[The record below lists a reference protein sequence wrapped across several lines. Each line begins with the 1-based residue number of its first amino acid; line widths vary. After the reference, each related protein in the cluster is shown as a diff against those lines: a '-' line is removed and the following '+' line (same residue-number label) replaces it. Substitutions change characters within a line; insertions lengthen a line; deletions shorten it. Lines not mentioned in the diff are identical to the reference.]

1 MSCNDN
7 FVVDNNDDDDF
18 VVDKIDDEFDTI
30 IKKDTNIV
38 KQVNPDVKLK
48 DDDDNNGLNMEQLKK
63 MMGNMSRKEMMDMK
77 KNLMNGNMNENELKN
92 MLNANKIDKT
102 LDKKEKLKQKL
113 KMLKDARKSKN

>member
-77 KNLMNGNMNENELKN
+77 KNLMNGNMNESELKN

-102 LDKKEKLKQKL
+102 LDKKEKFKQKL